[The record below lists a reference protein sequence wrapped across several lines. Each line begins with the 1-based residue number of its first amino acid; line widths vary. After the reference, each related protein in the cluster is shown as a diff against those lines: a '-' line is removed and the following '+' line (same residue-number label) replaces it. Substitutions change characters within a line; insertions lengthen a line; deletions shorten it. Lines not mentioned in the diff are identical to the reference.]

1 MGFGRN
7 ALGGALKVVLTGMS
21 RGSLPRTDGTITLPG
36 LEAEVEVIRD
46 KWGVPHIYASS
57 THDLF
62 FAQGF
67 VHAQDRLSQME
78 VNRRLARGRL
88 AELFGAVALETD
100 RATRTFG
107 FDRLG
112 RTDYDQAGPLV
123 RGVIDAYTAGVNA
136 FLTQPKLRLPVEY
149 KLVGHRPEPWAAAD
163 TMAFTR
169 LMMWQLSHAWYG
181 EIVRA
186 QVIEA
191 VGAERAAELEV
202 HYPPGNPVSLPK
214 GIEFHRQAATGGLPG
229 AGGRMLRRGLGSNS
243 WVVSGRLTDTGKPY
257 LCNDMHLA
265 AMLPG
270 LWYEVHLV
278 GGDFNVFGVSLPGV
292 PAILVGHNDR
302 IAWGMTLAFTDCEDL
317 FVEKFDPADP
327 HRYEFRGEWRE
338 AEVIKEPIRV
348 KGQAEPVVEEVVVT
362 HHGPVI
368 GHVVGCPERKMAVQS
383 MALRPCPAFEGW
395 LSLDRARNWDDFV
408 AAMRL
413 VETPQLNVTYAD
425 VDGNIGF
432 WVTGKVPIRAEGS
445 KGRGM
450 VPATGWTGDE
460 EWVGEVPFQEMP
472 HAFNPEQGY
481 LVTCNHKITPDDY
494 PYFLGTVWMN
504 GYRARR
510 LVDLIEPAGGKLG
523 RDDFE
528 SMQMDLM
535 CLPGLEFVKR
545 LEGLEGDADAAL
557 ALKLLR
563 SWDGRLTTD
572 SVGGTVY
579 EVARYTLVRSLLEPG
594 LGPELARRVMGQGF
608 HPLLQAASE
617 VYGHDTV
624 AMLRMLDDTGSW
636 WVAQAGGRR
645 AVLEKSLGE
654 AVRWLRGRLGSDPR
668 GWQWGRLH
676 RITFPH
682 AMAVQPPMDL
692 VFNVGPMPIG
702 GDTDT
707 VCQTAMLV
715 ETPYDSQGWAPTFRE
730 IVDLGDLGRSVT
742 SVPPGQSGQLGSR
755 HYSDLAGPWLRGEYH
770 AMLWERGEVERQA
783 EARLVLAAEGPG

>member
-7 ALGGALKVVLTGMS
+7 ALGGVLKVVLTGMS

-36 LEAEVEVIRD
+36 LEAQVEVIRD

-67 VHAQDRLSQME
+67 VHAQDRLWQME

-278 GGDFNVFGVSLPGV
+278 GAGGAGAGGGRGDDFNVFGVSLPGM
-292 PAILVGHNDR
+292 PAILVGHN
-302 IAWGMTLAFTDCEDL
+302 
-317 FVEKFDPADP
+317 
-327 HRYEFRGEWRE
+327 EFRGEWRE
-338 AEVIKEPIRV
+338 AEVIRETIRV
-348 KGQAEPVVEEVVVT
+348 KGRAEPVVEEVVVT
-362 HHGPVI
+362 QHGPVI

-395 LSLDRARNWDDFV
+395 LSLDRARNWD
-408 AAMRL
+408 
-413 VETPQLNVTYAD
+413 
-425 VDGNIGF
+425 
-432 WVTGKVPIRAEGS
+432 
-445 KGRGM
+445 RGAGWSPP
-450 VPATGWTGDE
+450 PAG
-460 EWVGEVPFQEMP
+460 
-472 HAFNPEQGY
+472 
-481 LVTCNHKITPDDY
+481 
-494 PYFLGTVWMN
+494 
-504 GYRARR
+504 RARR
-510 LVDLIEPAGGKLG
+510 NGWARFLSRRCRSSLYGVSSTLGFLLLGG
-523 RDDFE
+523 
-528 SMQMDLM
+528 
-535 CLPGLEFVKR
+535 LP
-545 LEGLEGDADAAL
+545 
-557 ALKLLR
+557 
-563 SWDGRLTTD
+563 
-572 SVGGTVY
+572 
-579 EVARYTLVRSLLEPG
+579 
-594 LGPELARRVMGQGF
+594 ARRVLR
-608 HPLLQAASE
+608 PLHRRFGSPGNSRRQAA
-617 VYGHDTV
+617 
-624 AMLRMLDDTGSW
+624 
-636 WVAQAGGRR
+636 
-645 AVLEKSLGE
+645 
-654 AVRWLRGRLGSDPR
+654 
-668 GWQWGRLH
+668 
-676 RITFPH
+676 
-682 AMAVQPPMDL
+682 
-692 VFNVGPMPIG
+692 
-702 GDTDT
+702 
-707 VCQTAMLV
+707 
-715 ETPYDSQGWAPTFRE
+715 
-730 IVDLGDLGRSVT
+730 
-742 SVPPGQSGQLGSR
+742 PG
-755 HYSDLAGPWLRGEYH
+755 
-770 AMLWERGEVERQA
+770 
-783 EARLVLAAEGPG
+783 